1 MQGAANVVDVG
12 ERPTPK
18 IRNNPKEFTMAFP
31 TPFGRQDN
39 NYGRHGNHGN
49 RRHRGYGRDN
59 NRRYGR

>member
-1 MQGAANVVDVG
+1 
-12 ERPTPK
+12 
-18 IRNNPKEFTMAFP
+18 MAFP

-49 RRHRGYGRDN
+49 HGNRRHRGYGRDN